1 MPFTPQPALDLHGSI
16 AVGRCTM
23 KARWKLLPAIG
34 VAALGLAAC
43 GPSYVGMR
51 VGPPPPRPAY
61 GVIGV
66 APGPGYMWTDGFW
79 DLRGGR
85 WYWVNGRWMRP
96 PRYRSTWVPPHW
108 SN

>member
-1 MPFTPQPALDLHGSI
+1 MN
-16 AVGRCTM
+16 
-23 KARWKLLPAIG
+23 ARWKLLPAIG

-43 GPSYVGMR
+43 GPGYVGMR

-66 APGPGYMWTDGFW
+66 APGPGYVWTDGFW

-85 WYWVNGRWMRP
+85 WYWMNGRWMRP
-96 PRYRSTWVPPHW
+96 PRHHSTWVPGYW
-108 SN
+108 SNHGGRYRFRRGYWR